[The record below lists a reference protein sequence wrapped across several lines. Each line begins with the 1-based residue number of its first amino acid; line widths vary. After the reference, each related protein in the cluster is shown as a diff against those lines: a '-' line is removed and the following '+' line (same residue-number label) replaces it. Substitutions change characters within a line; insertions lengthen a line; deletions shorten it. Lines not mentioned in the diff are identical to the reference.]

1 MVMVLIIMN
10 KKNLKKLSKE
20 ILEYEYKNCGSM
32 QKMADKLEVSVDSIY
47 KYMKLHNVEYE
58 RKYKGTYYCNNN
70 FFKDESAESFYLAG
84 FIAADGSVQYR
95 KYSKILKITLS
106 KKDIDHLEKIKKIL
120 ESNHPIKEYTVKKS
134 KLVDSNH
141 ECVELQIANK
151 NIVEDLAKFNIIP
164 NKTKIY
170 EMPEWLLSH
179 QFLNHF
185 MRGYFDGDGTIT
197 YCGLGK
203 GRKILQLNFSI
214 LGTEKFIQQYREIL
228 SKNCNTNCVKIIN
241 HHSIYKIGY
250 SGNNIVKNIYDFLY
264 KDQTICL
271 QRKMLKYNYIATE
284 AE

>member
-1 MVMVLIIMN
+1 MN

-32 QKMADKLEVSVDSIY
+32 QKMADKLKVSVDSIY

-58 RKYKGTYYCNNN
+58 RKYKGVYYCNSN
-70 FFKDESAESFYLAG
+70 FFKHDSPESFYLAG

-95 KYSKILKITLS
+95 KYSKTLKITLS

-120 ESNHPIKEYTVKKS
+120 ESNHPIKEYKVKEN
-134 KLVDSNH
+134 KLVHSEH
-141 ECVELQIANK
+141 ESVELQITNK
-151 NIVEDLAKFNIIP
+151 DIVEDLKKFNIFP
-164 NKTKIY
+164 NKTKTY

-203 GRKILQLNFSI
+203 GRKILQLSFSI
-214 LGTEKFIQQYREIL
+214 LGTQKFIQQYREVL
-228 SKNCNTNCVKIIN
+228 FKNCDMHFAKIIS
-241 HHSIYKIGY
+241 HQSVHRIMY
-250 SGNNIVKNIYDFLY
+250 SGNNVVKHIYDFLY
-264 KDQTICL
+264 KNQNICL
-271 QRKMLKYNYIATE
+271 QRKLIKFNYIATE